1 VPHLVAIR
9 ATKEKIMVD
18 VYTKA
23 VLTVIAVA
31 LSAIAIRSAVPSA
44 LALGEGC
51 GNSISDYCYV
61 YVTNSPL

>member
-1 VPHLVAIR
+1 
-9 ATKEKIMVD
+9 MVD

-44 LALGEGC
+44 LAIGDGC
-51 GNSISDYCYV
+51 GSPGDPCYV
-61 YVTNSPL
+61 RGKVEVYGEVRTY

>member
-1 VPHLVAIR
+1 
-9 ATKEKIMVD
+9 MVD

-44 LALGEGC
+44 LAIGDGC
-51 GNSISDYCYV
+51 GSALHACLVRGKVEV
-61 YVTNSPL
+61 YGTVTTSPY